1 MRHKSARGQTPPG
14 CILTLEFER
23 EVPGLMKRRL
33 IVVSMLACMAVQPG
47 LAVRRRGAKLYPDKE
62 TTADMSGKG
71 KIFVGWVDMN
81 EDDFASHGYPSKEV
95 WGGKIVEINA
105 ELLRLCQVKLEGKTV
120 VGAKSKG
127 DVNASNYDLAIK
139 FTDVKIDYSHYHVYL
154 ALHFIDP
161 ATNQEIG
168 SLPDRP
174 YFGNDWGL
182 VNYIKNA
189 MDEAAQKIKVEITGG
204 GDAKKKH
211 KIPLIHKK
219 DKLEPTQ

>member
-1 MRHKSARGQTPPG
+1 MRRQ
-14 CILTLEFER
+14 LF
-23 EVPGLMKRRL
+23 
-33 IVVSMLACMAVQPG
+33 VVFLLVCMSVQPS
-47 LAVRRRGAKLYPDKE
+47 LAVRRRGAKLYPEKE
-62 TTADMSGKG
+62 TTAEMSGKS

-81 EDDFASHGYPSKEV
+81 EGDYAAHSYPSKEV
-95 WGGKIVEINA
+95 WAGKILEINA

-120 VGAKSKG
+120 VGAKNKD
-127 DVNASNYDLAIK
+127 DVNVAGNDLYIK

-154 ALHFIDP
+154 AIHFIDP

-174 YFGNDWGL
+174 SFGNDWGL

-189 MDEAAQKIKVEITGG
+189 MDEAAQKIKVEIVGA
-204 GDAKKKH
+204 GDPKKH

-219 DKLEPTQ
+219 DKLEPSK

>member
-1 MRHKSARGQTPPG
+1 MRKQ
-14 CILTLEFER
+14 LF
-23 EVPGLMKRRL
+23 
-33 IVVSMLACMAVQPG
+33 VVFLLVCMGVQPS
-47 LAVRRRGAKLYPDKE
+47 LAARRRGAKLYPDKE
-62 TTADMSGKG
+62 TTADMSGKS

-81 EDDFASHGYPSKEV
+81 EGDYATHGYPSKEV
-95 WGGKIVEINA
+95 WAGKIQEING
-105 ELLRLCQVKLEGKTV
+105 ELLRLCQLKLAGKTV
-120 VGAKSKG
+120 VGAKNKD
-127 DVNASNYDLAIK
+127 DVNAAGNDLYIK
-139 FTDVKIDYSHYHVYL
+139 FTDVKIDYSHYHIYL
-154 ALHFIDP
+154 AIHFIDP

-204 GDAKKKH
+204 GDPKKH

-219 DKLEPTQ
+219 DKLEPSK

>member
-1 MRHKSARGQTPPG
+1 MVG
-14 CILTLEFER
+14 CILALDFGR
-23 EVPGLMKRRL
+23 EVPGLMKRQL
-33 IVVSMLACMAVQPG
+33 FVVFLLVCMGVQPS

-62 TTADMSGKG
+62 TTADMSGKS

-81 EDDFASHGYPSKEV
+81 EGDYAAHDYPSKEV
-95 WGGKIVEINA
+95 WAGKILEINA
-105 ELLRLCQVKLEGKTV
+105 ELLRLCQVKLTGKTV
-120 VGAKSKG
+120 VGAKNK
-127 DVNASNYDLAIK
+127 DDMNAAGNDLYIK

-154 ALHFIDP
+154 AIHFIDP

-189 MDEAAQKIKVEITGG
+189 MDEAAQKIKVEIVGA
-204 GDAKKKH
+204 GDPKKH

-219 DKLEPTQ
+219 DKVEPSQ

>member
-1 MRHKSARGQTPPG
+1 MRRQ
-14 CILTLEFER
+14 LF
-23 EVPGLMKRRL
+23 
-33 IVVSMLACMAVQPG
+33 VVFLLVCMGVQPS
-47 LAVRRRGAKLYPDKE
+47 LAVRRRGAKLYPEKE
-62 TTADMSGKG
+62 TTAEMSGKS

-81 EDDFASHGYPSKEV
+81 EGDYAAHSYPSKEV
-95 WGGKIVEINA
+95 WAGKILEINA
-105 ELLRLCQVKLEGKTV
+105 ELLRLCQVKLVGKTV
-120 VGAKSKG
+120 VGAKNKD
-127 DVNASNYDLAIK
+127 DVNVAGNDLYIK

-154 ALHFIDP
+154 AIHFIDP

-189 MDEAAQKIKVEITGG
+189 MDEAAQKIKVEIVGA
-204 GDAKKKH
+204 GDPKKH

-219 DKLEPTQ
+219 DKLEPSK

>member
-1 MRHKSARGQTPPG
+1 MG
-14 CILTLEFER
+14 CILALDFGR
-23 EVPGLMKRRL
+23 EVPGLMRRQL
-33 IVVSMLACMAVQPG
+33 FVVFLLVCMGVQPS

-62 TTADMSGKG
+62 TTADMSGKS

-81 EDDFASHGYPSKEV
+81 EGDYAAHGYPSKEV
-95 WGGKIVEINA
+95 WALKIQEINL
-105 ELLRLCQVKLEGKTV
+105 ELLRLCQIKLEGKTV
-120 VGAKSKG
+120 VGAKSKD
-127 DVNASNYDLAIK
+127 DVNAAGNDLYIK
-139 FTDVKIDYSHYHVYL
+139 FTDVKIDYSHYHIYL
-154 ALHFIDP
+154 AIHFIDP

-189 MDEAAQKIKVEITGG
+189 MDEAAQKIKVEIVGA
-204 GDAKKKH
+204 GDPKKH

-219 DKLEPTQ
+219 DKPEPSK